1 VVGYAFNPIYLIPD
15 PIPILGYF
23 DDLILVPLGIPM
35 ADKLYTV
42 DLVSFK
48 DLLMA
53 NSTMA
58 DALVQMLIE
67 KGVISQNVD
76 WSQDAT

>member
-1 VVGYAFNPIYLIPD
+1 
-15 PIPILGYF
+15 
-23 DDLILVPLGIPM
+23 M
-35 ADKLYTV
+35 ADKLYTA
-42 DLVSFK
+42 DLVSLK

-58 DALVQMLIE
+58 DALVQLLIE
-67 KGVISQNVD
+67 KGVLSQNVD

>member
-1 VVGYAFNPIYLIPD
+1 
-15 PIPILGYF
+15 
-23 DDLILVPLGIPM
+23 M

-58 DALVQMLIE
+58 DALVQLLNE

>member
-1 VVGYAFNPIYLIPD
+1 
-15 PIPILGYF
+15 
-23 DDLILVPLGIPM
+23 M

-48 DLLMA
+48 DLLMV

-58 DALVQMLIE
+58 DALVQLLIE

>member
-1 VVGYAFNPIYLIPD
+1 MLF
-15 PIPILGYF
+15 ILF
-23 DDLILVPLGIPM
+23 IKTQEFLAERI
-35 ADKLYTV
+35 YTV
-42 DLVSFK
+42 DLVSLE

-58 DALVQMLIE
+58 DALVQLLIE

>member
-1 VVGYAFNPIYLIPD
+1 VADKIYTLD
-15 PIPILGYF
+15 
-23 DDLILVPLGIPM
+23 LVP
-35 ADKLYTV
+35 
-42 DLVSFK
+42 FK